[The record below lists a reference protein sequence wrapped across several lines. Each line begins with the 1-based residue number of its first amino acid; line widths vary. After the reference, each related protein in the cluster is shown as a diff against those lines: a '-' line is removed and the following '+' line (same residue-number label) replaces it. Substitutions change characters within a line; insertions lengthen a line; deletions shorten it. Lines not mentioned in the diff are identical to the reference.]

1 MRMTRGRL
9 RVDAHGGLATPA
21 QRPARKR
28 QLGGLGQGGALDIPL
43 KWERLHQGW
52 QLEFGRLP
60 PIQNPFDDVRRKERQ
75 VQDPS
80 QVALSIRSPAAISLI
95 EV

>member
-9 RVDAHGGLATPA
+9 RVDAHGGLAAPA

-28 QLGGLGQGGALDIPL
+28 QLGGLGEGGALDIPL

-52 QLEFGRLP
+52 QLQFGRLP
-60 PIQNPFDDVRRKERQ
+60 PIQNSFDDVGRKQCKLKER
-75 VQDPS
+75 PT
-80 QVALSIRSPAAISLI
+80 
-95 EV
+95 